1 MSSGAAL
8 EAAFGFLC
16 HGKWMLREAVMPEN
30 TGVGAAQKWTRTW
43 RRRKG
48 PPCKI
53 THSLVILL
61 MENEKIPRV
70 LAFSSSDSWY
80 LTSLH
85 PAFPSL
91 LHFYLK
97 ANKLGSHSYSTQA
110 GLWCRVNYQPPDI
123 SICVTDKV
131 STTDTTM
138 PINPPHPHPVFQNIP
153 AGWTHCEGM
162 GSWEKLWELAGIGRP
177 AFQVRLWRHRFKK

>member
-1 MSSGAAL
+1 MP
-8 EAAFGFLC
+8 
-16 HGKWMLREAVMPEN
+16 REAMMPEN

-43 RRRKG
+43 KRRKG

-70 LAFSSSDSWY
+70 SAFSSSYSWY

-123 SICVTDKV
+123 SICITDKV

-153 AGWTHCEGM
+153 TG
-162 GSWEKLWELAGIGRP
+162 
-177 AFQVRLWRHRFKK
+177 